1 MTENTDNNTLPN
13 EELLEAKSGAPE
25 KESFLD
31 DNSESEQIIAAIKTS
46 TAATAEDFD
55 WEQNK
60 KGQSIYSGSD
70 MASFEELYSKTL
82 QSIDEGQITK
92 GSVVSITPKEVVI
105 NIGFKSDG
113 SIPVQE
119 FRDIPDLKIGDEVE
133 VYIESREDANGQLK
147 ISRKKALSERS
158 WTLVQEALTNES
170 IINGY
175 VKSRTKGGLV
185 VEVFGMDAFLPGS
198 QIDVKPVKDYDQYV
212 GQTMQ
217 FKVVK
222 INEIFKNIVVS
233 HKVLIED
240 DIEAQRM
247 EIISRLEKGQ
257 VLEGVIKNIQP
268 FGAFIDL
275 GGVDGLLHITDISW
289 GRITDP
295 NEILHVDQK
304 LNVVVLGFDDDK
316 KRISLGLKQLTPHP
330 WEQLGENLTVGAR
343 VKGKVVTVADYGAFI
358 EIAPG
363 VEGLI
368 HVSEMSWS
376 SHLRNPSDFLK
387 VGDEIEAVILS
398 LDKEERKM
406 SLGIKQLTPDPWGTI
421 ADKYQVGTK
430 HKGVVKNLTN
440 YGLFLEL
447 EEGIDGLVHVSDLS
461 WSKKIKHP
469 SEFVKKG
476 QELEVLVLEV
486 DTENRRLSLGHKQLD
501 ENPWDTFEGIF
512 AIESQHEGTVLKI
525 ADKGATI
532 ALPYGVEGYAPI
544 KQLLKADKTNLKE
557 DETAVFEV
565 TEFNKDAK
573 RILVSHT
580 VTWKKDEKAK
590 AVEKATQIANEKE
603 ATKKTVKKMNEKVEK
618 STLGDIEALA
628 NLKAELDSKK

>member
-1 MTENTDNNTLPN
+1 MTENINDTLPTG
-13 EELLEAKSGAPE
+13 ETIEAKSIAHSE
-25 KESFLD
+25 KENFLD
-31 DNSESEQIIAAIKTS
+31 DNSESEQIIAAIKSS
-46 TAATAEDFD
+46 TAVTAEDFD
-55 WEQNK
+55 WDQNK
-60 KGQSIYSGSD
+60 KGQSIYSGQD
-70 MASFEELYSKTL
+70 MAQFEEMYVKTM
-82 QSIDEGQITK
+82 QSIDEGQITMGK
-92 GSVVSITPKEVVI
+92 VMSITAKEVVI

-113 SIPVQE
+113 NIPVQE
-119 FRDIPDLKIGDEVE
+119 FRDMPDLKVGDEVE
-133 VYIESREDANGQLK
+133 VYIESREDSAGQLK
-147 ISRKKALSERS
+147 ISRKRALSERS
-158 WTLVQEALTNES
+158 WGLVQDALTNET
-170 IINGY
+170 IVNGY

-185 VEVFGMDAFLPGS
+185 VEVFAMDAFLPGS

-222 INEIFKNIVVS
+222 LNEVFKNIVVS

-295 NEILHVDQK
+295 NEVLQVEQK

-316 KRISLGLKQLTPHP
+316 RRISLGLKQLSAHP
-330 WEQLGENLTVGAR
+330 WDQLGENLQVGNK

-358 EIAPG
+358 EIASG

-387 VGDEIEAVILS
+387 VGDEIEAVILT

-421 ADKYQVGTK
+421 ATKYQVGSK

-501 ENPWDTFEGIF
+501 ENPWDTFETIF
-512 AIESQHEGTVLKI
+512 AIESHHEGTVMKI
-525 ADKGATI
+525 TDKGATI
-532 ALPYGVEGYAPI
+532 ALPYGVEGYAPF
-544 KQLLKADKTNLKE
+544 KQLLKADKSTLKE
-557 DETAVFEV
+557 DEASVFEV

-590 AVEKATQIANEKE
+590 AVAKSAEIANEKE
-603 ATKKTVKKMNEKVEK
+603 ATKKSVKKMNEKVEK
-618 STLGDIEALA
+618 STLGDLEALV
-628 NLKAELDSKK
+628 NLKAEMDKK

>member
-1 MTENTDNNTLPN
+1 MTENIKDTLPT
-13 EELLEAKSGAPE
+13 EELAGAKSNVTPE
-25 KESFLD
+25 NENFLD

-55 WEQNK
+55 WDQNK
-60 KGQSIYSGSD
+60 KGQSIYSGQD
-70 MASFEELYSKTL
+70 MAQFEEMYLKTM
-82 QSIDEGQITK
+82 QSIDEGQITMGK
-92 GSVVSITPKEVVI
+92 VMSITAKEVVI

-113 SIPVQE
+113 NIPVQE
-119 FRDIPDLKIGDEVE
+119 FRDMPDLKVGDEVE
-133 VYIESREDANGQLK
+133 VYIESREDSAGQLK
-147 ISRKKALSERS
+147 ISRKRALSERS
-158 WTLVQEALTNES
+158 WDLVQDALANET

-185 VEVFGMDAFLPGS
+185 VEVFAMDAFLPGS

-222 INEIFKNIVVS
+222 INEVFKNIVVS

-295 NEILHVDQK
+295 NEVLKVDQK

-316 KRISLGLKQLTPHP
+316 RRISLGLKQLSPHP
-330 WEQLGENLTVGAR
+330 WDQLGDNLQVGNK

-358 EIAPG
+358 EIASG

-387 VGDEIEAVILS
+387 VGDEIDAVILT

-421 ADKYQVGTK
+421 ATKYQVGSK
-430 HKGVVKNLTN
+430 HKGIVKNLTN

-476 QELEVLVLEV
+476 QELEVVVLEV

-501 ENPWDTFEGIF
+501 ENPWDTFETIF
-512 AIESQHEGTVLKI
+512 AIASIHEGTVMKI
-525 ADKGATI
+525 SDKGATI

-544 KQLLKADKTNLKE
+544 KQLLKADKTNLIE
-557 DETAVFEV
+557 DEASTFEV
-565 TEFNKDAK
+565 TEFNKEAK

-590 AVEKATQIANEKE
+590 AVAKASEIANDKE
-603 ATKKTVKKMNEKVEK
+603 ATKKSVKKMNEKVEK
-618 STLGDIEALA
+618 STLGDLEALV
-628 NLKAELDSKK
+628 NLKAEMDKK

>member
-1 MTENTDNNTLPN
+1 MTENINDALPT
-13 EELLEAKSGAPE
+13 EETVEAKSIIVPE
-25 KESFLD
+25 NENFLD

-55 WEQNK
+55 WDQNK
-60 KGQSIYSGSD
+60 KGQSIYSGED
-70 MASFEELYSKTL
+70 MAQFEEMYVKTM
-82 QSIDEGQITK
+82 QSIDEGQITM
-92 GSVVSITPKEVVI
+92 GRVMSITVKEVVI

-113 SIPVQE
+113 NIPVQE
-119 FRDIPDLKIGDEVE
+119 FRDMPDLKVGDEVE
-133 VYIESREDANGQLK
+133 VYIESREDSAGQLK
-147 ISRKKALSERS
+147 ISRKRALSERS
-158 WTLVQEALTNES
+158 WGLVQDALTNET

-185 VEVFGMDAFLPGS
+185 VEVFAMDAFLPGS

-222 INEIFKNIVVS
+222 INEVFKNIVVS

-295 NEILHVDQK
+295 NDVLQVEQK

-316 KRISLGLKQLTPHP
+316 RRISLGLKQLSAHP
-330 WEQLGENLTVGAR
+330 WDQLGENLQVSNK

-358 EIAPG
+358 EIASG

-387 VGDEIEAVILS
+387 VGDEIDAVILT

-421 ADKYQVGTK
+421 ATKYQVGTR

-476 QELEVLVLEV
+476 QELDVLVLEV
-486 DTENRRLSLGHKQLD
+486 DTDSRRLSLGHKQLD
-501 ENPWDTFEGIF
+501 ENPWDTFETIF
-512 AIESQHEGTVLKI
+512 SIESHHEGTVIKI
-525 ADKGATI
+525 TEKGATI
-532 ALPYGVEGYAPI
+532 ALPYGVEGYAPF
-544 KQLLKADKTNLKE
+544 KQLLKADKSTLKE
-557 DETAVFEV
+557 DENSIFEV
-565 TEFNKDAK
+565 TEFNKEAK

-590 AVEKATQIANEKE
+590 AVAKSVEISNEKE
-603 ATKKTVKKMNEKVEK
+603 ATKKSVKKMNEKVEK
-618 STLGDIEALA
+618 STLGDLEALV
-628 NLKAELDSKK
+628 NLKAEMDKK